1 MVAVIVPGQRSWSVS
16 RDSEGYRTYKIVHR
30 VACDEGDGPNTA
42 LTAVGLPVPGQ
53 IWEFDNDYDPNAWC
67 TPESSATPVV
77 TNEPNEY
84 FDVEHNFTSKPLGRD
99 ATKDRADPLSEPPKI
114 SISFSKTT
122 EEASHDRFG
131 RMITNSAWE
140 QMRGKHVEFDTG
152 HIIVKIEQNF
162 KTIDLPSHAAAYQT
176 VNMVTLWGM
185 PPRTVKLSNSSIE
198 ENYYTPTSTT
208 TTPFGATTTTTTL
221 AGATTTAQATTT
233 TTSQPTIASQVK
245 YYHRNLEFE
254 VNAKGWDRDLL
265 DEGTKVLWGRWKSVV
280 TTSTTTTT
288 TTTTPAGQTT
298 APPTT
303 TSTAAGATTTQAATT
318 TTLPTPQKPDPVQWE
333 LLPVDSDGT
342 MPNRFNPTHFMR
354 YTDRSGNPLRVI
366 LNGKGLP
373 AGTVAPVGLK
383 YLCIVNGPAGSLAD
397 TNSWVAVPKPRP
409 PNTET
414 GQSTFPTWDPFTY
427 YYRGDLIQ
435 DDSGAKYIAKD
446 TSINRDPVIEQIGSN
461 PVWQPVPANTPQDQ
475 GIYVSTASYVI
486 GDMVEDAL
494 IESAG
499 IIHVE
504 RYSETDFVLVLGI
517 PSSIA

>member
-53 IWEFDNDYDPNAWC
+53 IWDFDNDYDPNAWC

-77 TNEPNEY
+77 TNEPNMY

-152 HIIVKIEQNF
+152 HIIVKIEQNLA
-162 KTIDLPSHAAAYQT
+162 TVDLPSHAAAYQT

-198 ENYYTPTSTT
+198 ESYYTPTTTTTT
-208 TTPFGATTTTTTL
+208 TTPFGATTTS
-221 AGATTTAQATTT
+221 QFTTT
-233 TTSQPTIASQVK
+233 TTAQPTIASQVK

-254 VNAKGWDRDLL
+254 VNVKGWDRDLL

-288 TTTTPAGQTT
+288 TTSTPAGQTT
-298 APPTT
+298 APATT
-303 TSTAAGATTTQAATT
+303 APGATTQAATT
-318 TTLPTPQKPDPVQWE
+318 TQPIPQKPNPVQWE

-383 YLCIVNGPAGSLAD
+383 YICIINGPTGSLAD
-397 TNSWVAVPKPRP
+397 TNSWIATPKPP
-409 PNTET
+409 TPDPN
-414 GQSTFPTWDPFTY
+414 SPNPTFPVWDQFTY
-427 YYRGDLIQ
+427 YYRGDLVQ
-435 DDSGAKYIAKD
+435 VEDGSKYIATD
-446 TSINRDPVIEQIGSN
+446 TSIYRNPIIEQVGSPPN
-461 PVWQPVPANTPQDQ
+461 AVWKPVPANTPQDQ
-475 GIYVSTASYVI
+475 GIYVSTGSYVI

>member
-1 MVAVIVPGQRSWSVS
+1 MVAVIVPGQRTWSVS
-16 RDSEGYRTYKIVHR
+16 QDSEGYKTYKIVHR

-42 LTAVGLPVPGQ
+42 LKATGLPVPGQ
-53 IWEFDNDYDPNAWC
+53 IWEFDNDRDPNAWC

-77 TNEPNEY
+77 TNEPNMY

-122 EEASHDRFG
+122 EESSHDRFG

-152 HIIVKIEQNF
+152 HIIVKIEQNLA
-162 KTIDLPSHAAAYQT
+162 TVDLPSHAAAYQT

-198 ENYYTPTSTT
+198 ENYYTPTTTTTT
-208 TTPFGATTTTTTL
+208 TTPF
-221 AGATTTAQATTT
+221 GATTTAQATTT
-233 TTSQPTIASQVK
+233 TTAQPTIASQVK

-298 APPTT
+298 APATT
-303 TSTAAGATTTQAATT
+303 APGATTQAATT
-318 TTLPTPQKPDPVQWE
+318 TQPIPQKPDPVQWE

-397 TNSWVAVPKPRP
+397 TSSWVATPKPP
-409 PNTET
+409 TPDPN
-414 GQSTFPTWDPFTY
+414 SPNPTFPVWDPFTY

-435 DDSGAKYIAKD
+435 DDSGAKYIATD

>member
-1 MVAVIVPGQRSWSVS
+1 MVAVIVPGQRTWSVS

-30 VACDEGDGPNTA
+30 VVCDEGDGPNTA

-53 IWEFDNDYDPNAWC
+53 IWDFDNDYDPNAWC

-77 TNEPNEY
+77 TNEPNMY

-152 HIIVKIEQNF
+152 HIIVKIEQNLA
-162 KTIDLPSHAAAYQT
+162 TVDLPSHAAAYQT

-198 ENYYTPTSTT
+198 ESYYTPTTTTTT
-208 TTPFGATTTTTTL
+208 TTPFGATTTS
-221 AGATTTAQATTT
+221 QFTTT
-233 TTSQPTIASQVK
+233 TTAQPTIASQVK

-318 TTLPTPQKPDPVQWE
+318 TTLPVPKKPDPVQWE
-333 LLPVDSDGT
+333 LLPVDSNGT

-373 AGTVAPVGLK
+373 AGTVAPIGLK
-383 YLCIVNGPAGSLAD
+383 YVAIVNGAIGPLAD
-397 TNSWVAVPKPRP
+397 TNSWVAI
-409 PNTET
+409 
-414 GQSTFPTWDPFTY
+414 
-427 YYRGDLIQ
+427 GDQLFFDWESKTLYQ
-435 DDSGAKYIAKD
+435 
-446 TSINRDPVIEQIGSN
+446 R
-461 PVWQPVPANTPQDQ
+461 
-475 GIYVSTASYVI
+475 
-486 GDMVEDAL
+486 GDMVVDVGGGHWIAL
-494 IESAG
+494 DRNTSTVPVSTSPVWHQMPTNAPFDQGFFVSTGAYSDGDMVQDTFIETAG

-504 RYSETDFVLVLGI
+504 RYSETDFVFVLGI

>member
-53 IWEFDNDYDPNAWC
+53 VWDFDNDYDPNAWC

-77 TNEPNEY
+77 TNEPNMY

-152 HIIVKIEQNF
+152 HIIVKIEQNLA
-162 KTIDLPSHAAAYQT
+162 TVDLPSHAAAYQT
-176 VNMVTLWGM
+176 VNMVPLWGM

-198 ENYYTPTSTT
+198 ESYYTPTTTTTT
-208 TTPFGATTTTTTL
+208 TTPFGATTTS
-221 AGATTTAQATTT
+221 QFTTT
-233 TTSQPTIASQVK
+233 TTAQPTIASQVK

-397 TNSWVAVPKPRP
+397 TSSWVAVPKPP
-409 PNTET
+409 VPDPDSPNP
-414 GQSTFPTWDPFTY
+414 TFPVWDPFTY
-427 YYRGDLIQ
+427 YYRGDIIQ
-435 DDSGAKYIAKD
+435 DNSGAKYIARD
-446 TSINRDPVIEQIGSN
+446 TSINRDPIIEQIGSN

>member
-1 MVAVIVPGQRSWSVS
+1 MVAVIVPGQRTWSVS

-30 VACDEGDGPNTA
+30 VACDPGDGPNTA

-77 TNEPNEY
+77 TNEPNMY

-122 EEASHDRFG
+122 EEVSHDRFG

-152 HIIVKIEQNF
+152 HIIVKIEQNLA
-162 KTIDLPSHAAAYQT
+162 TVDLPSHAAAYQT
-176 VNMVTLWGM
+176 VNMVMLWGM

-198 ENYYTPTSTT
+198 ESYYTPTTTTTT

-221 AGATTTAQATTT
+221 AGATTTSQFTTT
-233 TTSQPTIASQVK
+233 TTAPPTIASQVK

-298 APPTT
+298 APATT
-303 TSTAAGATTTQAATT
+303 APGATTQAATT
-318 TTLPTPQKPDPVQWE
+318 TQPIPQKPDPVQWE

-366 LNGKGLP
+366 LNGKGFP

-435 DDSGAKYIAKD
+435 DDSGAKYIATD

>member
-1 MVAVIVPGQRSWSVS
+1 MVAVIVPGQRNWSVS
-16 RDSEGYRTYKIVHR
+16 RDSEGYKTYKIVHR

-42 LTAVGLPVPGQ
+42 LTAPGLPVPGQ
-53 IWEFDNDYDPNAWC
+53 IWDFDNDYDPNAWC
-67 TPESSATPVV
+67 TPESSANPVV
-77 TNEPNEY
+77 TNEPNMY

-152 HIIVKIEQNF
+152 HIIVKIEQNLA
-162 KTIDLPSHAAAYQT
+162 TVDLPSHAAAYQT
-176 VNMVTLWGM
+176 VNMVMLWGM

-198 ENYYTPTSTT
+198 ESYYTPTTTTTT
-208 TTPFGATTTTTTL
+208 TTPFGATTTS
-221 AGATTTAQATTT
+221 QFTTT
-233 TTSQPTIASQVK
+233 TTAPPTIASQVK

-318 TTLPTPQKPDPVQWE
+318 TTLPTPQKADPVQWE

-435 DDSGAKYIAKD
+435 DDSGAKYIATD

>member
-77 TNEPNEY
+77 TNEPNMY

-122 EEASHDRFG
+122 EEVSHDRFG

-152 HIIVKIEQNF
+152 HIIVKIEQNLA
-162 KTIDLPSHAAAYQT
+162 TVDLPSHAAAYQT
-176 VNMVTLWGM
+176 VNMVTMWGM

-198 ENYYTPTSTT
+198 ESYYTPTTTTTT
-208 TTPFGATTTTTTL
+208 TTPFGATTTS
-221 AGATTTAQATTT
+221 QFTTT
-233 TTSQPTIASQVK
+233 TTAPPTIASQVK

-298 APPTT
+298 APAT
-303 TSTAAGATTTQAATT
+303 TAAGTTTQAATT
-318 TTLPTPQKPDPVQWE
+318 TTLPTPQKADPVQWE

-383 YLCIVNGPAGSLAD
+383 YICIVNGPAGSLAD
-397 TNSWVAVPKPRP
+397 TSLWVATPKPP
-409 PNTET
+409 TPDPN
-414 GQSTFPTWDPFTY
+414 SPNPTFPVWDPFTY

-435 DDSGAKYIAKD
+435 DNSGAKYIATD

-475 GIYVSTASYVI
+475 GLYVSTASYVI

>member
-16 RDSEGYRTYKIVHR
+16 RDSEGYKTYKITHR

-42 LTAVGLPVPGQ
+42 LTAPGLPVPGQ

-77 TNEPNEY
+77 TNEPNMY

-152 HIIVKIEQNF
+152 HIIVKIEQNL
-162 KTIDLPSHAAAYQT
+162 IAVDLPSHAAAYQT
-176 VNMVTLWGM
+176 VNMVPLWGM

-198 ENYYTPTSTT
+198 ESYYTPTTTTTT
-208 TTPFGATTTTTTL
+208 TTPFGATTTS
-221 AGATTTAQATTT
+221 QFTTT
-233 TTSQPTIASQVK
+233 TTAPPTIATQVK

-288 TTTTPAGQTT
+288 TTTTPVGQTT
-298 APPTT
+298 APPATT
-303 TSTAAGATTTQAATT
+303 APGATTSQAATT
-318 TTLPTPQKPDPVQWE
+318 TTTPVPQKPDPVQWE
-333 LLPVDSDGT
+333 LLPVDSKGT

-366 LNGKGLP
+366 LNGKGMP
-373 AGTVAPVGLK
+373 AGTVAPLGLK
-383 YLCIVNGPAGSLAD
+383 YICISAGPAAPLAD
-397 TNSWVAVPKPRP
+397 SSVWVAIPYKFMAD
-409 PNTET
+409 PNT
-414 GQSTFPTWDPFTY
+414 GVVNFPKWDLGTVY
-427 YYRGDLIQ
+427 HHGDLVQ
-435 DDSGAKYIAKD
+435 KPDNSKYVALED
-446 TSINRDPVIEQIGSN
+446 NLNEDPSVSI
-461 PVWQPVPANTPQDQ
+461 VWATLPGDAPHDQ
-475 GIYVSTASYVI
+475 GFYVSTANYVV
-486 GDMVEDAL
+486 GDMVEDTF
-494 IESAG
+494 IETAG

-504 RYSETDFVLVLGI
+504 RYSETNFVLVLGI
-517 PSSIA
+517 PASIA

>member
-1 MVAVIVPGQRSWSVS
+1 MVAVIVPGQRTWSVS

-30 VACDEGDGPNTA
+30 VVCDEGDGPNTA

-53 IWEFDNDYDPNAWC
+53 VWDFDNDYDPNAWC

-77 TNEPNEY
+77 TNEPNMY

-152 HIIVKIEQNF
+152 HIIVKIEQNLA
-162 KTIDLPSHAAAYQT
+162 TVDLPSHAAAYQT

-198 ENYYTPTSTT
+198 ESYYTPTTTTTT
-208 TTPFGATTTTTTL
+208 TTPFGATTTS
-221 AGATTTAQATTT
+221 QFTTT
-233 TTSQPTIASQVK
+233 TTAPPTIASQVK

-318 TTLPTPQKPDPVQWE
+318 TTLPVPKKADPVQWE

-383 YLCIVNGPAGSLAD
+383 YICIVNGPTGSLAD
-397 TNSWVAVPKPRP
+397 TSSWVAVPKPP
-409 PNTET
+409 VPDPDSPNP
-414 GQSTFPTWDPFTY
+414 TFPVWDPFTY
-427 YYRGDLIQ
+427 YSRGDIIQ
-435 DDSGAKYIAKD
+435 DDSGAKYIATD

>member
-42 LTAVGLPVPGQ
+42 LTAPGLPVPGQ

-77 TNEPNEY
+77 TNEPNMY

-152 HIIVKIEQNF
+152 HIIVKIEQNL

-198 ENYYTPTSTT
+198 ESYYTPTTTTTT
-208 TTPFGATTTTTTL
+208 TTPFGATTTL
-221 AGATTTAQATTT
+221 QATTT
-233 TTSQPTIASQVK
+233 TTAQPTIASQVK

-298 APPTT
+298 APAT
-303 TSTAAGATTTQAATT
+303 TAAGTTTQAATT
-318 TTLPTPQKPDPVQWE
+318 TTLPTPQKPNPVQWE

-397 TNSWVAVPKPRP
+397 TSSWVAVPKPP
-409 PNTET
+409 VPDPN
-414 GQSTFPTWDPFTY
+414 SPNPTFPVWDPFTY
-427 YYRGDLIQ
+427 YSRGDLIQ
-435 DDSGAKYIAKD
+435 DNSGAKYVATD

-461 PVWQPVPANTPQDQ
+461 PVWKPVPANTPQDQ
-475 GIYVSTASYVI
+475 GLYVSTGSYVI

>member
-77 TNEPNEY
+77 TNEPNMY

-99 ATKDRADPLSEPPKI
+99 ASKDRTDPLSEPPKI

-152 HIIVKIEQNF
+152 HIIVKIEQNLA
-162 KTIDLPSHAAAYQT
+162 TVDLPSHATAYQT

-198 ENYYTPTSTT
+198 ESYYTPTTTTTT
-208 TTPFGATTTTTTL
+208 TTPFGATTTS
-221 AGATTTAQATTT
+221 QFTTT
-233 TTSQPTIASQVK
+233 TTAPPTIASQVK

-318 TTLPTPQKPDPVQWE
+318 TTLPTPQKADPVQWE

-435 DDSGAKYIAKD
+435 DDSGAKYIATD

>member
-1 MVAVIVPGQRSWSVS
+1 MVAVIVPGQRTWSVS

-53 IWEFDNDYDPNAWC
+53 VWDFDNDYDPNAWC

-77 TNEPNEY
+77 TNEPNMY

-152 HIIVKIEQNF
+152 HIIVKIEQNLA
-162 KTIDLPSHAAAYQT
+162 TVDLPSHAAAYQT
-176 VNMVTLWGM
+176 VNMVPLWGM

-198 ENYYTPTSTT
+198 ESYYTPTTTTTT
-208 TTPFGATTTTTTL
+208 TTPFGATTTS
-221 AGATTTAQATTT
+221 QFTTT
-233 TTSQPTIASQVK
+233 TTAQPTIASQVK

-280 TTSTTTTT
+280 TTSTTTTS

-318 TTLPTPQKPDPVQWE
+318 TTLPTPQKADPVQWE

-397 TNSWVAVPKPRP
+397 TNSWVAVPKPP
-409 PNTET
+409 VPDPDSPNP
-414 GQSTFPTWDPFTY
+414 TFPVWDPFTY
-427 YYRGDLIQ
+427 YSRGDIIQ
-435 DDSGAKYIAKD
+435 DNSGAKYIATD

>member
-53 IWEFDNDYDPNAWC
+53 VWDFDNDYDPNAWC

-77 TNEPNEY
+77 TNEPNMY

-152 HIIVKIEQNF
+152 HIIVKIEQNLA
-162 KTIDLPSHAAAYQT
+162 TVDLPSHAAAYQT
-176 VNMVTLWGM
+176 VNMVPLWGM

-198 ENYYTPTSTT
+198 ESYYTPTTTTTT

-221 AGATTTAQATTT
+221 AGATTTSQFTTT
-233 TTSQPTIASQVK
+233 TTAQPTIASQVK

-298 APPTT
+298 APATT
-303 TSTAAGATTTQAATT
+303 APGATTQAATT
-318 TTLPTPQKPDPVQWE
+318 TQPIPQKPDPVQWE

-383 YLCIVNGPAGSLAD
+383 YVCIVNGPAGSLAD
-397 TNSWVAVPKPRP
+397 ISSWVAVPKPP
-409 PNTET
+409 TPDPDSPNP
-414 GQSTFPTWDPFTY
+414 TFPVWDPFTY

-435 DDSGAKYIAKD
+435 DDSGARYIATD

-504 RYSETDFVLVLGI
+504 RYSETDFVFVLGI

>member
-1 MVAVIVPGQRSWSVS
+1 
-16 RDSEGYRTYKIVHR
+16 
-30 VACDEGDGPNTA
+30 
-42 LTAVGLPVPGQ
+42 
-53 IWEFDNDYDPNAWC
+53 
-67 TPESSATPVV
+67 
-77 TNEPNEY
+77 
-84 FDVEHNFTSKPLGRD
+84 
-99 ATKDRADPLSEPPKI
+99 
-114 SISFSKTT
+114 
-122 EEASHDRFG
+122 
-131 RMITNSAWE
+131 
-140 QMRGKHVEFDTG
+140 
-152 HIIVKIEQNF
+152 
-162 KTIDLPSHAAAYQT
+162 
-176 VNMVTLWGM
+176 
-185 PPRTVKLSNSSIE
+185 
-198 ENYYTPTSTT
+198 
-208 TTPFGATTTTTTL
+208 
-221 AGATTTAQATTT
+221 
-233 TTSQPTIASQVK
+233 
-245 YYHRNLEFE
+245 

-303 TSTAAGATTTQAATT
+303 TSTAAGATTTQTATT

-397 TNSWVAVPKPRP
+397 TSSWVAVPKPP
-409 PNTET
+409 TPDPDSPDT
-414 GQSTFPTWDPFTY
+414 TFPIWDPFTY
-427 YYRGDLIQ
+427 YYRGDIIQ
-435 DDSGAKYIAKD
+435 DNSGAKYIATD

-486 GDMVEDAL
+486 GDMVEDAM

>member
-16 RDSEGYRTYKIVHR
+16 RDSEGYKTYKIIHR
-30 VACDEGDGPNTA
+30 VVCDEGDGPNTA
-42 LTAVGLPVPGQ
+42 LTAFGLPVPGQ
-53 IWEFDNDYDPNAWC
+53 IWEFDNDYDPHAWC

-77 TNEPNEY
+77 TNEPNTY
-84 FDVEHNFTSKPLGRD
+84 FDVEHNFTTKPLGRD
-99 ATKDRADPLSEPPKI
+99 ATRDRADPLSEPPKI

-198 ENYYTPTSTT
+198 ENYYTPTTT
-208 TTPFGATTTTTTL
+208 TTTSFGATTTTTTL

-233 TTSQPTIASQVK
+233 TTAQPTIASQVK

-288 TTTTPAGQTT
+288 TTSTPAGQTT

-318 TTLPTPQKPDPVQWE
+318 TTTPIPQKPDPVQWE
-333 LLPVDSDGT
+333 LLPIDSNGT

-383 YLCIVNGPAGSLAD
+383 YVCIVNGPAGSLAD
-397 TNSWVAVPKPRP
+397 TNSWVATPKPRP

-435 DDSGAKYIAKD
+435 DDNGAKYIATD